1 MKRTYRSILLLA
13 LSGVLPVHAATL
25 TVTNATDGG
34 IGSLRQR
41 IESAASGDLIQFAS
55 SLAGATL
62 TLTNQIV
69 VTNNLTINGAALHP
83 GIVIDGGPGSHRLF
97 LFNAGTTNT
106 LIGLNLT
113 GGNGSGGNGG
123 AINSQGTLSLLGC
136 SLYANTNTVGNGGA
150 IYNSGFLASS
160 NCTFSGNSAAFGG
173 ALWCDQSAT
182 LTHCTIAN
190 NTAGAQGGGIYVN
203 TTLTVEN
210 SIVAANGGTTDGA
223 DVFVI
228 LSKSLT
234 RVGKNIIQ
242 DVDGGGTSSG
252 PAAINANPLLNALA
266 DNGGPTRTRS
276 LQAGSPAL
284 DGADGSAIGTDQR
297 GLPRNREGAG
307 AVDNRSDIGAFEAQ
321 TTPGGPEPVV
331 VTTKADELD
340 TIGTI
345 GSGLSL
351 REAVRGAVAGG
362 VISFDPAVF
371 AGGSSNRIA
380 YAAGRGQLVLPRN
393 VTITAATIMDGIT
406 LDADLA
412 NERVLRVATGATVAV
427 TRVTMTGG
435 NGYPDFNVRGGAIY
449 NAGALTLTD
458 CTITNNV
465 SGEGFGGGILN
476 GGRLV
481 LDRCTVAHNAAALS
495 GGGVNNFSVGALLF
509 ATNSTIANN
518 ASRTSDGGGVAN
530 LSGATGTLVHCTI
543 VGNLAT
549 NTGKR
554 GGGIHVVA
562 GTLTLA
568 NSIVAGNLAT
578 ANANID
584 GTVTSADNNLTSGD
598 PMLEPLADNGGP
610 TQTLL
615 PLPGS
620 PVLDAATVTSLA
632 WDQRGEARPVGAAPD
647 LGAVE
652 ACLTH
657 RVVTTTV
664 DSGGGSLR
672 AAVMDLCG
680 PTIVTFATNLY
691 GQTISLTN
699 EIVLT
704 GTVSI
709 LATNLPGGVT
719 ITGSAN
725 LNRLFTLAAGATNT
739 LSGLTLTGGG
749 GIGAASSGNGG
760 ALLNIGGSW
769 LVTNCVLAGNLALSA
784 NGGGGVYTL
793 AGATILN
800 NCTLISNRA
809 TAPLSSGG
817 GAWGGTLNNC
827 TLISNQAGFY
837 GGGAYQATLNNCTL
851 TSNSVLAVGSLGGG
865 AYQST
870 LNNCTLTGNSAL
882 QVGGGAYESTL
893 NHCTVTGNSA
903 VVGGGVWNSTLNT
916 STLSGNTAVLWGG
929 GASAS
934 TLNNCTLSGNSAQY
948 GGGAWQGTLNNCALT
963 GNSAQEGGGASAST
977 LNNCTLSGNSAQ
989 DGGGAWQ
996 GTLNNCTLT
1005 GNSASRGGGG
1015 AYFCTLNN
1023 CIVYFNSAIGSEPN
1037 YRSGTITYTCTTPL
1051 PPGTGNITNDPM
1063 FVSLATTNLQLAA
1076 GSPCINRGNNPDAP
1090 GTTDAVGNPRIA
1102 LGTVDMGAYEYD
1114 GSVDQDTDGF
1124 TDAEE
1129 YIADTQP
1136 TNAASFFPPIRL
1148 TNAPAGQM
1156 ALVIEPT
1163 STGRV
1168 YGVYANTNLLQV
1180 PQLWTLVPPEQT
1192 GNAAA
1197 LTLTVTN
1204 TLPRA
1209 YYRTGVRRP

>member
-1 MKRTYRSILLLA
+1 MERAYRSILLLA

-25 TVTNATDGG
+25 TVTNATDGA

-41 IESAASGDLIQFAS
+41 IQSAASGDLIQFAS
-55 SLAGATL
+55 SLAGTTL

-69 VTNNLTINGAALHP
+69 VANNLTINGAALHA
-83 GIVIDGGPGSHRLF
+83 GIVIDGGPETNRLF
-97 LFNAGTTNT
+97 TFNAGTTNT

-123 AINSQGTLSLLGC
+123 AINSQGTLTLLGC
-136 SLYANTNTVGNGGA
+136 ALYGNTNIGYFGGA
-150 IYNSGFLASS
+150 IYNNGLLASS
-160 NCTFSGNSAAFGG
+160 NCTFSGNSASYGG

-190 NTAGAQGGGIYVN
+190 NTAGTQGGGIYVN

-234 RVGKNIIQ
+234 RVGTNIIQ

-351 REAVRGAVAGG
+351 REAVRGAVADG

-495 GGGVNNFSVGALLF
+495 GGGVNNFSAGALLF

-549 NTGKR
+549 NTGGS
-554 GGGIHVVA
+554 GGGIYRSG
-562 GTLTLA
+562 GTVTIE
-568 NSIVAGNLAT
+568 NSIVAGNLAA

-584 GTVTSADNNLTSGD
+584 GTFAASGNNLTSGD
-598 PMLEPLADNGGP
+598 PMLAALADNGGP
-610 TQTLL
+610 TQTML

-632 WDQRGEARPVGAAPD
+632 MDQRGQTRQVDFAPD

-652 ACLTH
+652 VCSTN
-657 RVVTTTV
+657 RFVTNTA

-672 AAVMDLCG
+672 AAVTGLCG
-680 PTIVTFATNLY
+680 PTLITFATNLS
-691 GQTISLTN
+691 GQTITLTS

-704 GTVSI
+704 GSVSI
-709 LATNLPGGVT
+709 LATNLPGGIT
-719 ITGSAN
+719 ITGSPN
-725 LNRLFTLAAGATNT
+725 LNRLFTLAAGATST

-749 GIGAASSGNGG
+749 GSGAASSGNGG

-769 LVTNCVLAGNLALSA
+769 LVTNCVLAGNLALGA

-800 NCTLISNRA
+800 NCTLTGNQA
-809 TAPLSSGG
+809 TATPSSGG

-827 TLISNQAGFY
+827 TLISNRAGFY

-851 TSNSVLAVGSLGGG
+851 TSNSVREAGSVGGG

-882 QVGGGAYESTL
+882 QVGGGASES
-893 NHCTVTGNSA
+893 
-903 VVGGGVWNSTLNT
+903 
-916 STLSGNTAVLWGG
+916 
-929 GASAS
+929 
-934 TLNNCTLSGNSAQY
+934 
-948 GGGAWQGTLNNCALT
+948 
-963 GNSAQEGGGASAST
+963 
-977 LNNCTLSGNSAQ
+977 
-989 DGGGAWQ
+989 
-996 GTLNNCTLT
+996 TLNNCTLT
-1005 GNSASRGGGG
+1005 GNSAGLRGGGAHLSTLINCMLTRNSVLSDGGGAYGGTLNNCTLTDNSASRGGGAAVSTLNNCTLAGNAAATEGGG
-1015 AYFCTLNN
+1015 ARGGTLNN
-1023 CIVYFNSAIGSEPN
+1023 CILYFNSPGGN
-1037 YRSGTITYTCTTPL
+1037 YFNSTITYTCTTPD
-1051 PPGTGNITNDPM
+1051 PGGTGNITNDPM

-1076 GSPCINRGNNPDAP
+1076 ASPCINRGNNANAP
-1090 GTTDAVGNPRIA
+1090 GATDLAGNPRIA

-1114 GSVDQDTDGF
+1114 GSADPDTDGF

-1136 TNAASFFPPIRL
+1136 TNAASFFPRIQL

-1156 ALVIEPT
+1156 SLVIDPT

-1168 YGVYANTNLLQV
+1168 YGVYLNTNLLQV
-1180 PQLWTLVPPEQT
+1180 PQLWTLIPPEQT
-1192 GNAAA
+1192 GTASA

-1209 YYRTGVRRP
+1209 FYRTGVRLP

>member
-69 VTNNLTINGAALHP
+69 VTNNLTINGAALQT
-83 GIVIDGGPGSHRLF
+83 GLVIDGGPGSHRLF

-190 NTAGAQGGGIYVN
+190 NTAGTQGGGIYVN

-284 DGADGSAIGTDQR
+284 DGADGSAIATDQR

-362 VISFDPAVF
+362 VITFDPAVF

-584 GTVTSADNNLTSGD
+584 GTVTSAENNLTSGD

-610 TQTLL
+610 TQTML

-719 ITGSAN
+719 ITGSPNSN

-809 TAPLSSGG
+809 
-817 GAWGGTLNNC
+817 
-827 TLISNQAGFY
+827 GFY

-851 TSNSVLAVGSLGGG
+851 TSNSVLVVGSVGGG

-903 VVGGGVWNSTLNT
+903 VTGGGVWNSTLNT

-929 GASAS
+929 GANQG
-934 TLNNCTLSGNSAQY
+934 TLNNCTLSGNSAQE
-948 GGGAWQGTLNNCALT
+948 GGGAWQG
-963 GNSAQEGGGASAST
+963 T

-1005 GNSASRGGGG
+1005 GNSANNGGGG
-1015 AYFCTLNN
+1015 ASFSTLNN
-1023 CIVYFNSAIGSEPN
+1023 CIVYFNTALSRGN
-1037 YRSGTITYTCTTPL
+1037 YDGGTINYTCTTPM
-1051 PPGTGNITNDPM
+1051 PVGGTGNITNDPQ

-1090 GTTDAVGNPRIA
+1090 GTTDLAGNPRIA

-1114 GSVDQDTDGF
+1114 GSADPDTDGF

-1136 TNAASFFPPIRL
+1136 TNAASFFPRIRL